1 MIPPRAQRPVL
12 VVAAFMLLLA
22 ATAVPAG
29 ADTITIVQPNGG
41 EKLTRGADYG
51 IVWNYSGF
59 PDTAKVTLTLLRNG
73 RPVGDFAKDV
83 AIRYAQSPSG
93 TGAYKW
99 KVGAFAAHGVDL
111 GCGYKVRV
119 KVQRTQRLTLPNRPA
134 PPVTDADDSDGT
146 FCIVAPG
153 PAPTLKLES
162 PNGGQLWAL
171 GSTRKIA
178 WSSSGLIGQ
187 VRISLLQEGYNLG
200 RGIIVRVPA
209 SQTSYDWKVGT
220 LAPPYGSVNEPG
232 KGFRIQIEGLSAGL
246 TVQSKD
252 TFAIVYGL
260 AQPGTHSEPVQVSQA
275 AIKAAPEMSV
285 TSPAA
290 NEHWNRKETHTIE
303 WNRGA
308 GWNVPVAIS
317 LEHKGGYNTGAPIHQ
332 MIAASTANDGSFTWT
347 IPPDTTPTDYVVRIA
362 TTDGKH
368 TAESGTFFI
377 QMKTV
382 TKTKTV
388 QPALARS
395 CAENRWLD
403 AGYCDGFSQPA
414 SQNFCPGY
422 ASGSELQVG
431 RYGQGQWLSN
441 SCMAHHAAV
450 WDGQIFFNLSGFK
463 PFFLVKA
470 KFQFYGYY
478 TADWG
483 VSNLS
488 LYNLDTPWVPGTVTG
503 SKITDFP
510 PFHPEGTGYSG
521 KGEIDLTGYV
531 RGWITN
537 QPNFG
542 LLVPNPYRDL
552 TNSITVLYKL
562 RMMNLTIEYL
572 EEE

>member
-153 PAPTLKLES
+153 PAPTLKLEA

-220 LAPPYGSVNEPG
+220 LAPPYGSVRTIRIVSPG
-232 KGFRIQIEGLSAGL
+232 
-246 TVQSKD
+246 
-252 TFAIVYGL
+252 
-260 AQPGTHSEPVQVSQA
+260 
-275 AIKAAPEMSV
+275 
-285 TSPAA
+285 
-290 NEHWNRKETHTIE
+290 
-303 WNRGA
+303 
-308 GWNVPVAIS
+308 
-317 LEHKGGYNTGAPIHQ
+317 
-332 MIAASTANDGSFTWT
+332 
-347 IPPDTTPTDYVVRIA
+347 PTR
-362 TTDGKH
+362 
-368 TAESGTFFI
+368 
-377 QMKTV
+377 
-382 TKTKTV
+382 
-388 QPALARS
+388 
-395 CAENRWLD
+395 
-403 AGYCDGFSQPA
+403 
-414 SQNFCPGY
+414 
-422 ASGSELQVG
+422 
-431 RYGQGQWLSN
+431 
-441 SCMAHHAAV
+441 
-450 WDGQIFFNLSGFK
+450 
-463 PFFLVKA
+463 
-470 KFQFYGYY
+470 
-478 TADWG
+478 
-483 VSNLS
+483 
-488 LYNLDTPWVPGTVTG
+488 
-503 SKITDFP
+503 
-510 PFHPEGTGYSG
+510 
-521 KGEIDLTGYV
+521 
-531 RGWITN
+531 
-537 QPNFG
+537 
-542 LLVPNPYRDL
+542 
-552 TNSITVLYKL
+552 
-562 RMMNLTIEYL
+562 
-572 EEE
+572 